1 MATTFKTLNQT
12 SDIVNNTAGQIV
24 TAPLWANNIGTL
36 TTYFT
41 SSLMTATQKQYYYD
55 VVSDTSTSASGQF
68 AITFGNRQGSGSYS
82 GGGSLNDS
90 PTRAIYSQYKNILLS
105 PTDAQFT
112 FYGGVNSDNIYVIAV
127 NRARLK
133 ERLNAGTWQLS
144 LSELTGRS
152 GSSGFPNGVPNAN
165 FTGSYVRV
173 SSSLKLLNLIDD
185 SNNTATV
192 NSTNGGKIYNI
203 VSGSVNGGI
212 FGGSINVSNSYGLVY
227 PDLGL
232 IVLNGTM
239 LDSYLSFNT
248 VTASYTAAGND
259 LVPGGNNA
267 WKLFTSISGAA
278 SINTSNGFTARNQ
291 ETVKSQIV
299 FARAFNNEFN
309 FSGNPSFVTISS
321 SGNTFA
327 QPTFLGNPQVYIT
340 SVGLYDAAYNLV
352 AVAKLSRPLLKSFD
366 RELLIKVKLD
376 F

>member
-1 MATTFKTLNQT
+1 MTTFKTLNPT
-12 SDIVNNTAGQIV
+12 SDIVNNTVGQII
-24 TAPLWANNIGTL
+24 TAPLWANNTGTL

-68 AITFGNRQGSGSYS
+68 AVTYGNRLGKGSYS

-90 PTRAIYSQYKNILLS
+90 PTRAIYSQYRNILLG
-105 PTDAQFT
+105 PTDTQFT
-112 FYGGVNSDNIYVIAV
+112 FQGGVNSDSIYVISV

-133 ERLNAGTWQLS
+133 ERLNGGTFQLN
-144 LSELTGRS
+144 LAQL
-152 GSSGFPNGVPNAN
+152 NGTAFANAN
-165 FTGSYVRV
+165 YTGSNVRV
-173 SSSLKLLNLIDD
+173 SSSNHIISLIDD
-185 SNNTATV
+185 SYASTAANTTP
-192 NSTNGGKIYNI
+192 GGRVYNI
-203 VSGSVNGGI
+203 VSGSVAGGVWGTAVDNT
-212 FGGSINVSNSYGLVY
+212 FGLVY

-232 IVLNGTM
+232 IVLNGDR
-239 LDSYLSFNT
+239 LDKSPYGQLSFNT

-259 LVPGGNNA
+259 LVQGGDNA

-299 FARAFNNEFN
+299 FARAFNNEYN
-309 FSGNPSFVTISS
+309 FSNNPSFVTTAS

-340 SVGLYDAAYNLV
+340 SVGLYDSAYNLV

>member
-1 MATTFKTLNQT
+1 MTTFKTLNPT
-12 SDIVNNTAGQIV
+12 SDIVNNSAGQIV

-90 PTRAIYSQYKNILLS
+90 PTRAIYSQYKNILLAPS
-105 PTDAQFT
+105 DAQFT

-144 LSELTGRS
+144 LAQLN
-152 GSSGFPNGVPNAN
+152 GSSYAN
-165 FTGSYVRV
+165 IAYTGSNVAV
-173 SSSLKLLNLIDD
+173 ASSNRLITLIDD
-185 SNNTATV
+185 SNNTSTV
-192 NSTNGGKIYNI
+192 TSTNGGKVYNI
-203 VSGSVNGGI
+203 VSGSVNNGI
-212 FGGSINVSNSYGLVY
+212 FGGSISVAHSYGLVY

-232 IVLNGTM
+232 IVLNGDM
-239 LDSYLSFNT
+239 LNKSASFNT
-248 VTASYTAAGND
+248 VSASYTVTGSS
-259 LVPGGNNA
+259 LVQGGDNA
-267 WKLFTSISGAA
+267 WKLYTSISGAA
-278 SINTSNGFTARNQ
+278 AINAANGFTARNQ

-299 FARAFNNEFN
+299 FVRAFNNEYN
-309 FSGNPSFVTISS
+309 FTGNPSFVTT
-321 SGNTFA
+321 SGSANTFA

>member
-1 MATTFKTLNQT
+1 MTTFKTLNQT
-12 SDIVNNTAGQIV
+12 SDIVNNLAGQIV
-24 TAPLWANNIGTL
+24 TAPLWANNTSTL

-68 AITFGNRQGSGSYS
+68 AVTFGNRQGSGSYS

-90 PTRAIYSQYKNILLS
+90 PTRAIYSQYKNILLDPS
-105 PTDAQFT
+105 DAQFT
-112 FYGGVNSDNIYVIAV
+112 FYGGVNSDNIYVLAV
-127 NRARLK
+127 SRARLK

-152 GSSGFPNGVPNAN
+152 GSSGFPNGVPNVN

-185 SNNTATV
+185 SNNASSV
-192 NSTNGGKIYNI
+192 NDTPGGKIYNI
-203 VSGSVNGGI
+203 VSGSVSGGI
-212 FGGSINVSNSYGLVY
+212 FGGSINASHSYGLVY

-299 FARAFNNEFN
+299 FVRAFNNEYN
-309 FSGNPSFVTISS
+309 FTNNPSFVTQSS
-321 SGNTFA
+321 TGATVFA
-327 QPTFLGNPQVYIT
+327 QSSMNTNPQVYIT
-340 SVGLYDAAYNLV
+340 SVGLYDNQYNLV